1 MGPSYPL
8 GPQPDPSCQNTT
20 PLKVLLI
27 DDDPDYSAV
36 VQIGLESEAIHC
48 TLVSSGEEALE
59 LLRSSARPHFD
70 AMLVDIELPGV
81 SGWEVLAALR
91 EGGEEAPILFV
102 SGFERVEERVR
113 ALRLGADDYLV
124 KPVNLDELAARL
136 QAAVRARQSL
146 PSLFVED
153 LRLDLAQRKAFRSG
167 DPIHLSPKEFD
178 LLLTLAKADGEVI
191 SRKEIL
197 ERVWDMPFDPGT
209 NLLDVHIGRLRKKM
223 GRRGGDLI
231 QTERGKG
238 YRLGRSVPSQPPE

>member
-1 MGPSYPL
+1 M
-8 GPQPDPSCQNTT
+8 
-20 PLKVLLI
+20 KVLLI

-36 VQIGLESEAIHC
+36 IQIGLESDSIQC
-48 TLVSSGEEALE
+48 TLTSSGEEALE
-59 LLRSSARPHFD
+59 LLRSTDRPHFD

-91 EGGEEAPILFV
+91 ESGEEAPILFV

-124 KPVNLDELAARL
+124 KPVNLEELAARL
-136 QAAVRARQSL
+136 QAALRARQSL
-146 PSLFVED
+146 PSLVIED
-153 LRLDLAQRKAFRSG
+153 LRLDLAQRKAFRNGS
-167 DPIHLSPKEFD
+167 PIHLSPKEFD
-178 LLLTLAKADGEVI
+178 LLLALAQAEGEVI

-223 GRRGGDLI
+223 GRSGSDMI

-238 YRLGRSVPSQPPE
+238 YRLGTSEPSRSAQPPE